1 LKVFTKE
8 DLLMLGD
15 GDEGLVEYEYDEAF
29 VNSLGSFGSTEL
41 YLGDVTVPPMIPER
55 IPDEEYDL
63 PNYGKCTSSSLVDPQ
78 TGEVFLLVD
87 KRFLLKD
94 ETSRLS
100 YIDFAN
106 TEMEDG
112 SKPFLDHDNS
122 LVVPTFENLVD
133 EQWMVDTRLMK
144 AMAEAYD
151 DDEDVGVE

>member
-1 LKVFTKE
+1 MKVFSKE

-41 YLGDVTVPPMIPER
+41 YLGDVTVPPMIPVR

-63 PNYGKCTSSSLVDPQ
+63 PDYGKCTSSSLVDPQ

-100 YIDFAN
+100 YVDFADSK
-106 TEMEDG
+106 MEDG
-112 SKPFLDHDNS
+112 SKPFLDHDDS
-122 LVVPTFENLVD
+122 LVVPTFLNLVD
-133 EQWMVDTRLMK
+133 GQWILDTKLFK
-144 AMAEAYD
+144 AMSEAYD
-151 DDEDVGVE
+151 NE

>member
-1 LKVFTKE
+1 MKVFSKE

-41 YLGDVTVPPMIPER
+41 YLGDVTVPPMIPVR

-63 PNYGKCTSSSLVDPQ
+63 PDYGKCTSSSLVDPQ

-100 YIDFAN
+100 YVDFADSK
-106 TEMEDG
+106 MEDG
-112 SKPFLDHDNS
+112 SKPFLDHDDS
-122 LVVPTFENLVD
+122 LVVPTFLNLVD
-133 EQWMVDTRLMK
+133 GQWILDTKLFK
-144 AMAEAYD
+144 AMSEAYD
-151 DDEDVGVE
+151 DEEEG

>member
-1 LKVFTKE
+1 MKVFTKE

-63 PNYGKCTSSSLVDPQ
+63 PDYGKCTSSSLVDPQ

-100 YIDFAN
+100 YVDFADSK
-106 TEMEDG
+106 MEDG
-112 SKPFLDHDNS
+112 SKPFLDHDDS
-122 LVVPTFENLVD
+122 LVVPAFLNLVD
-133 EQWMVDTRLMK
+133 GQWILDTKLFK
-144 AMAEAYD
+144 AMSEAYD
-151 DDEDVGVE
+151 DDEEG

>member
-1 LKVFTKE
+1 MKVFTKK
-8 DLLMLGD
+8 DLLKLND
-15 GDEGLVEYEYDEAF
+15 GDEGLVEYEYDAAF
-29 VNSLGSFGSTEL
+29 VNSLGSFGSTKL
-41 YLGDVTVPPMIPER
+41 YLGDVTVPPMIPVR
-55 IPDEEYDL
+55 IPDDEYDL
-63 PNYGKCTSSSLVDPQ
+63 PHYGKCTSSSLVDPQ

-151 DDEDVGVE
+151 DDEEEKN

>member
-1 LKVFTKE
+1 
-8 DLLMLGD
+8 MLGD

-87 KRFLLKD
+87 KHFLLKD

-100 YIDFAN
+100 YVDFADSK
-106 TEMEDG
+106 MEDG
-112 SKPFLDHDNS
+112 SKPFLDHDES
-122 LVVPTFENLVD
+122 LVVPTFENLID
-133 EQWMVDTRLMK
+133 GHWTPDTNLMK
-144 AMAEAYD
+144 AMASAYD
-151 DDEDVGVE
+151 DEEE

>member
-1 LKVFTKE
+1 MKVFTKE
-8 DLLMLGD
+8 DLLMLDD

-41 YLGDVTVPPMIPER
+41 YLGDITVPPMVPER

-63 PNYGKCTSSSLVDPQ
+63 PDYGKCTSSSLVDPQ

-100 YIDFAN
+100 YVDFADSK
-106 TEMEDG
+106 MEDG
-112 SKPFLDHDNS
+112 SKPFLDHDES
-122 LVVPTFENLVD
+122 LVVPTFLNLVD
-133 EQWMVDTRLMK
+133 GQWILDTELFK
-144 AMAEAYD
+144 AMSEAYD
-151 DDEDVGVE
+151 DEESED

>member
-1 LKVFTKE
+1 MKVFTKE

-41 YLGDVTVPPMIPER
+41 YLGDVTVPPMVPER
-55 IPDEEYDL
+55 IPDEEFDL
-63 PNYGKCTSSSLVDPQ
+63 PDYGKCTSSSLVDPQ

-100 YIDFAN
+100 YVDFADSK
-106 TEMEDG
+106 MEDG
-112 SKPFLDHDNS
+112 SKPFLDHDKP
-122 LVVPTFENLVD
+122 LVLPTFLNLVD
-133 EQWMVDTRLMK
+133 GQWILDTELFK
-144 AMAEAYD
+144 AMSEAYD
-151 DDEDVGVE
+151 DDEEG

>member
-1 LKVFTKE
+1 MKIFTKE
-8 DLLMLGD
+8 DLLALND
-15 GDEGLVEYEYDEAF
+15 GDEGLVEYEYDETF
-29 VNSLGSFGSTEL
+29 VNSLGSFGTTEL

-55 IPDEEYDL
+55 TPDEEYDL

-100 YIDFAN
+100 YVDFADSK
-106 TEMEDG
+106 MEDG
-112 SKPFLDHDNS
+112 SKPFLDHDGS

-133 EQWMVDTRLMK
+133 GQWRVDTNLMN
-144 AMAEAYD
+144 AMASAYD
-151 DDEDVGVE
+151 EEEE

>member
-1 LKVFTKE
+1 MKVFTKE

-29 VNSLGSFGSTEL
+29 VNSLGSFGSTKL
-41 YLGDVTVPPMIPER
+41 YLGDVTVPPMIPVR
-55 IPDEEYDL
+55 IPDEEFDL
-63 PNYGKCTSSSLVDPQ
+63 PDYGKCTSSSLVDPQ

-100 YIDFAN
+100 YVDFADSK
-106 TEMEDG
+106 MEDG
-112 SKPFLDHDNS
+112 SKPFLDHDGS

-133 EQWMVDTRLMK
+133 GQWILDTELLK
-144 AMAEAYD
+144 AMSEAYD
-151 DDEDVGVE
+151 DEEEDKN

>member
-1 LKVFTKE
+1 MKVFTKE

-41 YLGDVTVPPMIPER
+41 YLGDVTVPPMIPVR
-55 IPDEEYDL
+55 IPDEEFDL
-63 PNYGKCTSSSLVDPQ
+63 PDYGKCTSSSLVDPQ

-100 YIDFAN
+100 YVDFADSK
-106 TEMEDG
+106 MEDG
-112 SKPFLDHDNS
+112 SKPFLDHDES
-122 LVVPTFENLVD
+122 LVVPTFENLID
-133 EQWMVDTRLMK
+133 GHWTPDTNLMK
-144 AMAEAYD
+144 AMASAYD
-151 DDEDVGVE
+151 DEEE